1 VNTFRGASGIWRLS
15 DSGIVNTD
23 SGIVNTDFADSELL
37 LFEIRRWRFVNHYWT
52 ISFFLQ
58 EEIDASYTNPYAQN
72 Q

>member
-1 VNTFRGASGIWRLS
+1 VNTFRGVRGIWRLG
-15 DSGIVNTD
+15 DFAILNTD
-23 SGIVNTDFADSELL
+23 SAIVNTDFADREHL

-72 Q
+72 H